1 MLTWL
6 FGKSYDIEIATLNKI
21 IGDLQEKCDKL
32 EQRLSDLNIEAEIDN
47 CVGNIDMDSLA
58 ENAIADAIGRSDL
71 RVKFY

>member
-6 FGKSYDIEIATLNKI
+6 FGKTYDNEISTLNKI

-32 EQRLSDLNIEAEIDN
+32 EKRIEDLNIEAEVEDAI
-47 CVGNIDMDSLA
+47 GNIDMDSLA

-71 RVKFY
+71 KVKFY